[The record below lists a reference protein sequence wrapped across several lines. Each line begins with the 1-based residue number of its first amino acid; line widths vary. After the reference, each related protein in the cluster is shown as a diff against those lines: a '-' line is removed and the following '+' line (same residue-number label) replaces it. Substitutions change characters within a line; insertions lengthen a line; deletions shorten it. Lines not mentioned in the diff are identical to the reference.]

1 MTPDQIYAEASALL
15 EKQRWAE
22 ALPMLEAAINAF
34 PEVPQL
40 RVAAGQSA
48 SVAVESFMRTH
59 ALQESMRAPLSDV
72 VLQVMQSAPAT
83 DATCAETQP
92 SPL

>member
-15 EKQRWAE
+15 EQERWAE

-40 RVAAGQSA
+40 RVAAGQCRQRLELGTTLVRSHC
-48 SVAVESFMRTH
+48 RI
-59 ALQESMRAPLSDV
+59 RA
-72 VLQVMQSAPAT
+72 T
-83 DATCAETQP
+83 G
-92 SPL
+92 